1 MNGEEGRKSLE
12 GEGGRVGWE
21 QDDMQHTGKFISFQ
35 STQIPNHLETDPP
48 DRTTPPFFFVLYLSM
63 TGIERCVRRPGRI
76 GCLHHRRRIPI
87 LLMAVAQR
95 AKAGCSEP
103 GGGVVPY
110 G

>member
-1 MNGEEGRKSLE
+1 MSLE

-21 QDDMQHTGKFISFQ
+21 HDDMQHTGKFISSRVPEFL
-35 STQIPNHLETDPP
+35 TVWKPP
-48 DRTTPPFFFVLYLSM
+48 RRIAQPFPLFFVLSLPM

-76 GCLHHRRRIPI
+76 GCLHRCRQIPI
-87 LLMAVAQR
+87 LPMAVAQR